1 MVDLKLHEKWLD
13 RVVYDMDTAKAMLQ
27 TGRWIYAIFMC
38 QQSIERCFKALLA
51 YRDKD
56 VFPIHNLRR
65 LAELTDVIQEL
76 DEATLMRLDFLSSYY
91 INARYKEDL
100 QDLARGITESVAQD
114 FIQFSERLI
123 QWLCQK
129 MTRSK

>member
-1 MVDLKLHEKWLD
+1 MADQEIQRKWLD

-38 QQSIERCFKALLA
+38 QQSLEKCFKALLA
-51 YRDKD
+51 SQDKEIL
-56 VFPIHNLRR
+56 PIHSLRR
-65 LAELTDVIQEL
+65 LAELTDVIHEM
-76 DEATLMRLDFLSSYY
+76 DESTLVRLDFLSSYY

-100 QDLARGITESVAQD
+100 QELAKGITETVTQD

-123 QWLCQK
+123 EWLCQK
-129 MTRSK
+129 MK